1 MKFIIIPIED
11 AEVLFTS
18 DEIEHTRK
26 SVDGKSMIVHEET
39 LIAKRNAA
47 GLQTLPTE
55 DTGEIERTYPV
66 YIYDSEEL
74 TSLLNSKDWY
84 NKEEL

>member
-11 AEVLFTS
+11 AEILFTS
-18 DEIEHTRK
+18 DEIEHARK

-55 DTGEIERTYPV
+55 DTGEIEWTYPA

-74 TSLLNSKDWY
+74 TNLLNSKDWY